1 MAQHIRE
8 LDPLWES
15 ELEAEEWNVNRNQ
28 AAIKID
34 PSVLV
39 DTEELGPKLVADSSS
54 EKHELRNNK
63 EECIV
68 RKSSR
73 EREKQSGKKE
83 KLKAT
88 KETQQHE
95 EVEKRKKKKKK
106 KSKALSGAEKEK
118 EKRRKNHREEHPEGE
133 KPRAKKTEKDKKDSG
148 KREVT
153 EMKIVSTNSPLNARH
168 QHNFAWM
175 PEPRKQHNSNA
186 EAPTAQGHLACQQ
199 PPKQGQEI
207 HQSSCKNKDVCSRE
221 DPSMRDGEGFVNRSI
236 VKDKSA
242 VVERE
247 QEQELLHLVD
257 LEPASPVSSRKQ
269 QHLAPEVLSSPD
281 LAPEPSVPLPIEED
295 YCSTYQRTRMRS
307 VSELK
312 QKFILPEW
320 PSSTHHENQSFS
332 DETNSS
338 SLPNPSELSNQEPNM
353 VPASTKEE
361 RALPVRTTIGAF
373 GAPPQVDTKKGNP
386 AARAVTVKKKI
397 IPQQQSD
404 RNELMHVFENIR
416 RGGSLRGTARRR
428 SSTTAQYQFGEKQN
442 NAILG

>member
-1 MAQHIRE
+1 
-8 LDPLWES
+8 
-15 ELEAEEWNVNRNQ
+15 
-28 AAIKID
+28 
-34 PSVLV
+34 
-39 DTEELGPKLVADSSS
+39 
-54 EKHELRNNK
+54 
-63 EECIV
+63 
-68 RKSSR
+68 
-73 EREKQSGKKE
+73 
-83 KLKAT
+83 
-88 KETQQHE
+88 
-95 EVEKRKKKKKK
+95 
-106 KSKALSGAEKEK
+106 
-118 EKRRKNHREEHPEGE
+118 
-133 KPRAKKTEKDKKDSG
+133 
-148 KREVT
+148 
-153 EMKIVSTNSPLNARH
+153 
-168 QHNFAWM
+168 
-175 PEPRKQHNSNA
+175 
-186 EAPTAQGHLACQQ
+186 
-199 PPKQGQEI
+199 
-207 HQSSCKNKDVCSRE
+207 
-221 DPSMRDGEGFVNRSI
+221 
-236 VKDKSA
+236 
-242 VVERE
+242 
-247 QEQELLHLVD
+247 
-257 LEPASPVSSRKQ
+257 
-269 QHLAPEVLSSPD
+269 
-281 LAPEPSVPLPIEED
+281 
-295 YCSTYQRTRMRS
+295 